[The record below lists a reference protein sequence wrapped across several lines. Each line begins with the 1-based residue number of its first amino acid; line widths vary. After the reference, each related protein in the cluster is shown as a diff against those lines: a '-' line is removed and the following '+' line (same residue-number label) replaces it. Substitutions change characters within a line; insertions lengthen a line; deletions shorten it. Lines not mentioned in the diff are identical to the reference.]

1 MMREDGTMDVD
12 RLRENLSEPMTSLP
26 PTRRTPDRS
35 PTRRLRRL
43 AIALSLA
50 VCISLAHSAQAQLSL
65 TTAVDLALGSNPR
78 VQGAQADFAR
88 ARAQLSEA
96 HDAYVPSINAGAG
109 IGQSYGY
116 SPYPPTLFTV
126 TGGGLVYSASQ
137 FYYTRAAQAGV
148 DAARLA
154 LDDMREAVA
163 EDTALAFVALDHDQ
177 QREQVVGQQ
186 LGFAN
191 TLVSIVESRVDAGQ
205 DAAIDLTQAKLT
217 AAQLRL
223 ASLRAADETALDRE
237 RLARLIG
244 LPPAALSVDSSFP
257 ASPVPIDTTVD
268 TTVHGYANAAVA
280 AAFDNAKAKQQQ
292 AWGDARFRFR
302 PQINLFGTFNYYATF
317 SDSFAQLQKVYQ
329 ANTGQT
335 TLSASEGAFGIQIT
349 LPIMDR
355 SRAARARESSA
366 DAAHALHEAQNAQ
379 IAALDGQSLLRHS
392 VTELESQ
399 AEVAGLQQQ
408 LAQQQLDVLQQ
419 QLKSG
424 NPGGPQMTPKDEQ
437 NARIS
442 EREKYLGV
450 VDAGYQL
457 RQAEIHLL
465 RQTGQLLT
473 WLKSA
478 ASAASATAPATSQLQ
493 ATPSPAPTT
502 QP

>member
-26 PTRRTPDRS
+26 PTRRTPDHS
-35 PTRRLRRL
+35 PARRLRRL

-50 VCISLAHSAQAQLSL
+50 VCFPLAHSAQAQLSL

-78 VQGAQADFAR
+78 VQGAKADVAK
-88 ARAQLSEA
+88 ARAQFSEA
-96 HDAYVPSINAGAG
+96 RDAYIPSINAGMNLG
-109 IGQSYGY
+109 DSWGY
-116 SPYPPTLFTV
+116 STNPPTLFTV
-126 TGGGLVYSASQ
+126 NGGSLVYSPSQ
-137 FYYTRAAQAGV
+137 SSYIRAARAGL
-148 DAARLA
+148 DSAQLA

-163 EDTALAFVALDHDQ
+163 EDTALAFAALDHDQ
-177 QREQVVGQQ
+177 QRETAVRQQ
-186 LGFAN
+186 SSFA
-191 TLVSIVESRVDAGQ
+191 TALVSIVQNRVDAGQ
-205 DAAIDLTQAKLT
+205 DTAIELTQARLT

-223 ASLRAADETALDRE
+223 ASLRAADDTAVDRE
-237 RLARLIG
+237 HLARLIG
-244 LPPAALSVDSSFP
+244 LSPAALSVDNNFP
-257 ASPVPIDTTVD
+257 ASPIPLDTTVD

-280 AAFDNAKAKQQQ
+280 SAFANAKAKQEQ
-292 AWGDARFRFR
+292 ALGDARFRFR
-302 PQINLFGTFNYYATF
+302 PQVNLFAQYNYYATF
-317 SDSFAQLQKVYQ
+317 SDSFAQLQKIYE

-335 TLSASEGAFGIQIT
+335 TLSSSEGAFGIQIN

-355 SRAARARESSA
+355 TRAAKARESAA
-366 DAAHALHEAQNAQ
+366 DAAHALHDAQNAQ
-379 IAALDGQSLLRHS
+379 IAALDGQSRLRHS
-392 VTELESQ
+392 ITELQLQ

-408 LAQQQLDVLQQ
+408 FAQQQLDVLQQ

-424 NPGGPQMTPKDEQ
+424 NPDGPQMTPSDEQ

-465 RQTGQLLT
+465 RQTGQLIP

-478 ASAASATAPATSQLQ
+478 AAA
-493 ATPSPAPTT
+493 ATPQFPAAPSPTPTP

>member
-1 MMREDGTMDVD
+1 MREDGTMDVD

-26 PTRRTPDRS
+26 PTRRTPDHS
-35 PTRRLRRL
+35 PARRLRRL

-50 VCISLAHSAQAQLSL
+50 VCFPLAHSAQAQLSL

-78 VQGAQADFAR
+78 VQGAKADVAK
-88 ARAQLSEA
+88 ARAQFSEA
-96 HDAYVPSINAGAG
+96 RDAYIPAINAGMNLG
-109 IGQSYGY
+109 DSWGY
-116 SPYPPTLFTV
+116 STNPPTLFTV
-126 TGGGLVYSASQ
+126 TGGSLVFSASQ
-137 FYYTRAAQAGV
+137 FYYIRAAQAGL
-148 DAARLA
+148 DAAQLA

-163 EDTALAFVALDHDQ
+163 EDTGLAVVALDHDQ

-186 LGFAN
+186 CNFASM
-191 TLVSIVESRVDAGQ
+191 LVSIVESRVDAGQ
-205 DAAIDLTQAKLT
+205 DSAIDLTQAKLT

-244 LPPAALSVDSSFP
+244 LPPTALSVDSNFP
-257 ASPVPIDTTVD
+257 ASPISFDATVD
-268 TTVHGYANAAVA
+268 TTVHGYANSAVA

-302 PQINLFGTFNYYATF
+302 PQVNFFAQYNYYATF
-317 SDSFAQLQKVYQ
+317 SDSFAQLQKIYQ

-335 TLSASEGAFGIQIT
+335 TLSASEGAFGVQIN

-355 SRAARARESSA
+355 TRAAKARESAA
-366 DAAHALHEAQNAQ
+366 DAAHALHDAQNAQ
-379 IAALDGQSLLRHS
+379 IAALNGQSLMRHTIS
-392 VTELESQ
+392 ELQAQ
-399 AEVAGLQQQ
+399 AEVATLEQQ
-408 LAQQQLDVLQQ
+408 LAQQQLDILQQ

-465 RQTGQLLT
+465 RQTGELLP

-478 ASAASATAPATSQLQ
+478 AAASAPATLPP
-493 ATPSPAPTT
+493 TPSP

>member
-1 MMREDGTMDVD
+1 MREDDTMEVY
-12 RLRENLSEPMTSLP
+12 RLRESLSEPMTSLP
-26 PTRRTPDRS
+26 PNRQTPGRS
-35 PTRRLRRL
+35 ASVRL
-43 AIALSLA
+43 AHLGCALSLA
-50 VCISLAHSAQAQLSL
+50 VSLAFAPCAQGQISL

-78 VQGAQADFAR
+78 VQGAQADLAK

-379 IAALDGQSLLRHS
+379 IAALDGQSRLRHS

-457 RQAEIHLL
+457 RQAEIHLM

-478 ASAASATAPATSQLQ
+478 ASATSATAPASSQLQ
-493 ATPSPAPTT
+493 ATPSPAPSP

>member
-26 PTRRTPDRS
+26 PTRRTPDHS

-50 VCISLAHSAQAQLSL
+50 VCFSLAHSAQAQLSL

-78 VQGAQADFAR
+78 VQGAQADVNK

-96 HDAYVPSINAGAG
+96 HDAYVPSINAGAAV
-109 IGQSYGY
+109 GQSYGY

-126 TGGGLVYSASQ
+126 SGGSLVFSASQ
-137 FYYTRAAQAGV
+137 FYYIRAARAGL
-148 DAARLA
+148 DAAELA

-163 EDTALAFVALDHDQ
+163 EDTALAVVALDHDQ
-177 QREQVVGQQ
+177 QRETAVGQQ
-186 LGFAN
+186 SGFAA
-191 TLVSIVESRVDAGQ
+191 TLVAIVQSRVDAGQ
-205 DAAIDLTQAKLT
+205 DSAINLTQAKLT

-223 ASLRAADETALDRE
+223 AVLKAQDDSAQDRE

-244 LPPAALSVDSSFP
+244 LPPAALSVDSNFP
-257 ASPVPIDTTVD
+257 ARPISFDATVD
-268 TTVHGYANAAVA
+268 ATVHGYANTAVA
-280 AAFDNAKAKQQQ
+280 AAFANAEAKQQQ
-292 AWGDARFRFR
+292 ARGDARFRFR
-302 PQINLFGTFNYYATF
+302 PQINLFGQFNYYATF

-335 TLSASEGAFGIQIT
+335 TLNSDEGAFGIQIT
-349 LPIMDR
+349 VPIMDR
-355 SRAARARESSA
+355 SRAARARESAA
-366 DAAHALHEAQNAQ
+366 DAAHALHDAQNAQ
-379 IAALDGQSLLRHS
+379 ITALDGQSRLRHTIS
-392 VTELESQ
+392 ELQAQ
-399 AEVAGLQQQ
+399 AEVATLVQQ
-408 LAQQQLDVLQQ
+408 LAQQQLNILQQ

-424 NPGGPQMTPKDEQ
+424 NPGGQQMTPADEQ

-442 EREKYLGV
+442 EREKFLGV
-450 VDAGYQL
+450 VDASYQL

-465 RQTGQLLT
+465 RQTGQLIT

-478 ASAASATAPATSQLQ
+478 AAASAPATLPP
-493 ATPSPAPTT
+493 TPSP

>member
-12 RLRENLSEPMTSLP
+12 RLRENLFEPMTSLP
-26 PTRRTPDRS
+26 PTRRTPDHS

-50 VCISLAHSAQAQLSL
+50 VCFSLAPSAQAQLSL

-78 VQGAQADFAR
+78 VQGAQADVNK

-96 HDAYVPSINAGAG
+96 RDAYIPAINAGMNLG
-109 IGQSYGY
+109 DSWGY
-116 SPYPPTLFTV
+116 SSNPPTLFTV
-126 TGGGLVYSASQ
+126 TGGSLVFSASQ
-137 FYYTRAAQAGV
+137 FYYIRAARAGL
-148 DAARLA
+148 DAAELA

-163 EDTALAFVALDHDQ
+163 EDTALAVVALDHDQ

-186 LGFAN
+186 CSFASM
-191 TLVSIVESRVDAGQ
+191 LVSIVESRVDAGQ

-237 RLARLIG
+237 HLARLIG
-244 LPPAALSVDSSFP
+244 LPPTALSVDSSFP
-257 ASPVPIDTTVD
+257 ASPVPLDATVD

-280 AAFDNAKAKQQQ
+280 SAFDNAKAKQQQ

-302 PQINLFGTFNYYATF
+302 PQVNLFAQYNYYATF

-335 TLSASEGAFGIQIT
+335 TLSSSEGAFGIQIT

-355 SRAARARESSA
+355 TRAAKARESAA
-366 DAAHALHEAQNAQ
+366 DAAHTLHDAQNAQ
-379 IAALDGQSLLRHS
+379 INALDGQSLLRH
-392 VTELESQ
+392 TIAELESQ

-465 RQTGQLLT
+465 RQTGELLS

-478 ASAASATAPATSQLQ
+478 AAASAPATLPP
-493 ATPSPAPTT
+493 TPSP

>member
-50 VCISLAHSAQAQLSL
+50 VCFSLAHCAQAQLSL

-78 VQGAQADFAR
+78 VQGAQADVNK

-96 HDAYVPSINAGAG
+96 HDAYVPSINAGAAV
-109 IGQSYGY
+109 GQSYGY

-126 TGGGLVYSASQ
+126 SGGSLVFSASQ
-137 FYYTRAAQAGV
+137 FYYIRAARAGL
-148 DAARLA
+148 DAAELA
-154 LDDMREAVA
+154 LDDMRAAVA
-163 EDTALAFVALDHDQ
+163 EDTALAVVALDHDQ
-177 QREQVVGQQ
+177 QRETAVGQQ
-186 LGFAN
+186 SGFAA
-191 TLVSIVESRVDAGQ
+191 TLVAIVQSRVDAGQ
-205 DAAIDLTQAKLT
+205 DSAIDLTQAKLT

-223 ASLRAADETALDRE
+223 AVLKAQDDSALDRE

-244 LPPAALSVDSSFP
+244 LPPAALSVDSKFP
-257 ASPVPIDTTVD
+257 AHPISFDATVD

-292 AWGDARFRFR
+292 AWGDERFRFR
-302 PQINLFGTFNYYATF
+302 PQVNFFAQYSYYATF
-317 SDSFAQLQKVYQ
+317 SDSFAQLQKIYQ

-335 TLSASEGAFGIQIT
+335 TLSASEGAFGVQIT
-349 LPIMDR
+349 WPIMDR
-355 SRAARARESSA
+355 SRSAKARESAA
-366 DAAHALHEAQNAQ
+366 DAAHAFHDAQNAQ
-379 IAALDGQSLLRHS
+379 ITALDGQSRLRHS

-408 LAQQQLDVLQQ
+408 LAQQQLDILQQ

-437 NARIS
+437 NARIG

-465 RQTGQLLT
+465 RQTGELLA

-478 ASAASATAPATSQLQ
+478 AAASAPATLPP
-493 ATPSPAPTT
+493 TPSP